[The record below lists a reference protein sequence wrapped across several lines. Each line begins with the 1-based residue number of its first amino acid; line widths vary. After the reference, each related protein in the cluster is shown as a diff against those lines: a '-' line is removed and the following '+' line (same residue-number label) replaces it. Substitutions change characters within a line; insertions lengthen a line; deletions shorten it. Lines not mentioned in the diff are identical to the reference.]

1 MRTRGTAA
9 GLAVAASILAAGCG
23 SAARTGSSATAQ
35 SRPPASALLA
45 TSMTT
50 AAGTWAVE
58 VMGGSATSH
67 NNFWQLFVRPAGTG
81 RWKLVTP
88 PGVADNGGLVL
99 ADAGSRSLVTAIRPS
114 QYLTFTPLSVT
125 RDGGRAWE
133 VAGPLDAALS
143 DSPDALAA
151 SPGTQRLLAVL
162 TTGTARLA
170 DPGYNRWTTLVSR
183 RVLAATPAGRR
194 CGLTSLT
201 AATFT
206 TSGQPMLAGSCSRPG
221 TAGIFVSQGGSWRAA
236 GPVLPARLADQRITV
251 LRLTRTLTG
260 LVALLQTGAAPNAS
274 LVAAWSSFTGT
285 DSHWALSPPVR
296 QGDAELTSASFG
308 PSGSAAIIM
317 NGRDAQAIAGPTGR
331 WLPLPAL
338 PAGTA
343 TLTPGA
349 SGGYSALGVHRARL
363 TIWQLGPG
371 SAAWQKTQTIKVP
384 IQFGSSG

>member
-1 MRTRGTAA
+1 MRARSAAA
-9 GLAVAASILAAGCG
+9 GLALAASILAAGCG
-23 SAARTGSSATAQ
+23 SAKTGSDAAGHNPPTA
-35 SRPPASALLA
+35 PALLA
-45 TSMTT
+45 TSLTT
-50 AAGTWAVE
+50 AAGTWAVA

-67 NNFWQLFVRPAGTG
+67 NNFWQLFVRPAGTS

-99 ADAGSRSLVTAIRPS
+99 ADAGGRSLITAFRPS

-125 RDGGRAWE
+125 RDSGRAWA
-133 VAGPLDAALS
+133 VAGPLDAALA

-162 TTGTARLA
+162 TTGTAKLA
-170 DPGYNRWTTLVSR
+170 DPGYSRWSTLVTR
-183 RVLAATPAGRR
+183 RALATTTAGRR

-206 TSGQPMLAGSCSRPG
+206 ASGEAMLAGSCSRPG
-221 TAGIFVSQGGSWRAA
+221 TAGIFASQGGAWRSA
-236 GPVLPARLADQRITV
+236 GPALPTRLAGQRITV
-251 LRLTRTLTG
+251 LRLTRTATG
-260 LVALLQTGAAPNAS
+260 VAALLEAGTSPTAS
-274 LVAAWSSFTGT
+274 LVAAWSSSTQTG
-285 DSHWALSPPVR
+285 SHWVLSQSVR
-296 QGDAELTSASFG
+296 LGDAELTSASVG
-308 PSGSAAIIM
+308 PSGSAVIIL
-317 NGRDAQAIAGPTGR
+317 NGRHAQAIAGPAGR
-331 WLPLPAL
+331 WLSLPAL

-349 SGGYSALGVHRARL
+349 SGGYTALGVHRARL

-371 SAAWQKTQTIKVP
+371 SGAWQKTQILKVP